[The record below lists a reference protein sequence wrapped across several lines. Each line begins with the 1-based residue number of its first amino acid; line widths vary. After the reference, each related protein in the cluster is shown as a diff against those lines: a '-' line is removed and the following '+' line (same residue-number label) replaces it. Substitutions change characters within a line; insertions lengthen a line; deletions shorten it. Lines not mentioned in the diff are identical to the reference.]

1 MPPLKARGRTALA
14 TRDMRFSLID
24 RIIELRPGEKITTSK
39 CVALSEDYLQ
49 DHFPKFPVLP
59 GVLMLEAMTE
69 SSAWLVR
76 VSEDFAHSMVV
87 LAEARNIKYADF
99 VQPGESLMIEA
110 ELLKQDQRQTKL
122 KVWGTVDGRV
132 AVSARLVLE
141 RYNLVE
147 ENPLWADTDRSI
159 VRQMRQRLAIL
170 DRTASQ
176 ASDQGDGN
184 RESGEP
190 RG

>member
-1 MPPLKARGRTALA
+1 
-14 TRDMRFSLID
+14 MRFSLID
-24 RIIELRPGEKITTSK
+24 RIIELHPGEKITTSK
-39 CVALSEDYLQ
+39 CVALSEDYLE

-99 VQPGESLMIEA
+99 VQPGRTLTIEA
-110 ELLKQDQRQTKL
+110 EILQQDQRQTKL
-122 KVWGTVDGRV
+122 KVQGTLEGRV

-141 RYNLVE
+141 RFNLADE
-147 ENPLWADTDRSI
+147 SPMWSDTDRSVI
-159 VRQMRQRLAIL
+159 RQMRQRLAIL
-170 DRTASQ
+170 NRTSGA
-176 ASDQGDGN
+176 ATDQD
-184 RESGEP
+184 SGEP
-190 RG
+190 QTLARG